1 MTETGI
7 IDGVFATIN
16 PDQGAVR
23 AVRYN
28 GMINKNIYIGLLP
41 TVQSTTAGVLEY
53 ICALGVDLG
62 LLPCKH
68 DEHFC

>member
-41 TVQSTTAGVLEY
+41 TV
-53 ICALGVDLG
+53 
-62 LLPCKH
+62 
-68 DEHFC
+68 